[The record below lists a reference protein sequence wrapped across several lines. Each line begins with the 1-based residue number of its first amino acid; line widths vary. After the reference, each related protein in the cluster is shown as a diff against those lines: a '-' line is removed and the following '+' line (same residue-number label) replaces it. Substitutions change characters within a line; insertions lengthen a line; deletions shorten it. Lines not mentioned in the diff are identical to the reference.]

1 MLHRGAVQPYD
12 RGAVQYQPD
21 PQYSSYP
28 KAVWLGDG
36 LYWDNQQQS
45 VLIGDGIFQSDGILT
60 NRAYLTAGLPG
71 PHSKESKPAYNTF
84 YLISGLPESLSSF
97 SNDIAGSIN
106 YAISI
111 TFTAD
116 GSLVEGDDGFV
127 EAAILPIF
135 QSKIFHSKVINVR
148 GSLVGK

>member
-45 VLIGDGIFQSDGILT
+45 VLIGDGIFQSDG
-60 NRAYLTAGLPG
+60 
-71 PHSKESKPAYNTF
+71 
-84 YLISGLPESLSSF
+84 
-97 SNDIAGSIN
+97 
-106 YAISI
+106 
-111 TFTAD
+111 
-116 GSLVEGDDGFV
+116 SLVEGDDGFV